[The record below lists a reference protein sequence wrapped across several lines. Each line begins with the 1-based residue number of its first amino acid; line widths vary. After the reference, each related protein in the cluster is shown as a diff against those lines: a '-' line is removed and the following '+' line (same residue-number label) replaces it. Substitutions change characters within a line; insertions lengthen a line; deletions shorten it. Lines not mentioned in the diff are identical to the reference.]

1 MPRRIVNVY
10 ISKMASKLSTCA
22 IYLFRGICI
31 ALAVSMT
38 IYCIYDFYKNEDT
51 TTVSYK
57 SFNEDNNPYPQF
69 NLCMMDFSPES
80 VMLIENGYNID
91 SMEFHRFYSGNK

>member
-57 SFNEDNNPYPQF
+57 SFNEDNNP
-69 NLCMMDFSPES
+69 
-80 VMLIENGYNID
+80 
-91 SMEFHRFYSGNK
+91 

>member
-1 MPRRIVNVY
+1 M
-10 ISKMASKLSTCA
+10 SKMTSKLSAFA

-31 ALAVSMT
+31 ALAISMT
-38 IYCIYDFYKNEDT
+38 IYCIHDFYKNEDT

-69 NLCMMDFSPES
+69 NLCIMDFAPES
-80 VMLIENGYNID
+80 AML
-91 SMEFHRFYSGNK
+91 KT